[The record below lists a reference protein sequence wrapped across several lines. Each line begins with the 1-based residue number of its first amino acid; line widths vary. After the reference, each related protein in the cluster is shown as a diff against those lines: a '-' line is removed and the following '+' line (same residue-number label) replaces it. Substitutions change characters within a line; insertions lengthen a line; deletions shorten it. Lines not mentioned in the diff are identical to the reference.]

1 MTDDEFEKI
10 QSVRRHLHFMSGVML
25 AWDLDSIEIGEEEKD
40 GFWHMLECMKQEVD
54 EILPERCTKGHKI
67 TKA

>member
-1 MTDDEFEKI
+1 MTEDAFEKLE
-10 QSVRRHLHFMSGVML
+10 SVRRHLHFMSGVML

-54 EILPERCTKGHKI
+54 EILPQKRAKATKT